1 MFYGD
6 FRVDFGKVE
15 ILLENMMM
23 KMVTMMCRM
32 RLIMLK
38 AKATQQWEEN
48 VADSYT
54 LMLILMAKETISP
67 RQVNELV
74 K

>member
-1 MFYGD
+1 M
-6 FRVDFGKVE
+6 VDFGKVE

-32 RLIMLK
+32 RLIMMK
-38 AKATQQWEEN
+38 AKATQECEQN